1 MQVTFVYV
9 ILGLVI
15 VLTVPQFVLGNWY
28 TVTGESPHV
37 EIGRCA
43 LTRR

>member
-9 ILGLVI
+9 ILDLRYSSD
-15 VLTVPQFVLGNWY
+15 LPQFVLGNWY
-28 TVTGESPHV
+28 TVTDESPHV